1 MDKTVLGVFAVMKVI
16 KLALSYAAITI
27 ATNYTSQIYTEKVY
41 VRQENPPKLVNM
53 LFLFLGIELLMSV
66 ITITCIGL
74 MISFIMGK
82 DGQSGQSGGSIK
94 MEDVAIQFAQDYV
107 LYLISMAVQGSIVAQ
122 IMYSKKYFL
131 YKDDGLRAIRA
142 FSEILTQMSM
152 FNGLIPFNMFVSG
165 ILNVASAI
173 NK

>member
-82 DGQSGQSGGSIK
+82 DDQSGGSIK